1 MVANLFAGG
10 EDIMIRAYR
19 YTEKGVDAARNKPR
33 LVEAAKRAFAVKG
46 AAASGGSWPRRDQA
60 SRSRRR
66 LMSARRDDNS
76 PDLNRHMA
84 KNTLYADWYA
94 KLARSDHGDSKLPK
108 AAIFDLDGTPLD
120 SVDLHALAWRESVRE
135 EFVEKC
141 RAWTAAGSSSVSSR
155 SLKW

>member
-1 MVANLFAGG
+1 
-10 EDIMIRAYR
+10 
-19 YTEKGVDAARNKPR
+19 
-33 LVEAAKRAFAVKG
+33 
-46 AAASGGSWPRRDQA
+46 
-60 SRSRRR
+60 
-66 LMSARRDDNS
+66 
-76 PDLNRHMA
+76 MA

-135 EFVEKC
+135 EFVKNC